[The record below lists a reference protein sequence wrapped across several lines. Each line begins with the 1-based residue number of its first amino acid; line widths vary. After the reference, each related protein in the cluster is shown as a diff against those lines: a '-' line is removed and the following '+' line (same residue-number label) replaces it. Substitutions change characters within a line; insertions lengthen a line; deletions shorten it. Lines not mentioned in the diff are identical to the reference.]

1 MLEAVLIV
9 LFSVQLSI
17 LSFRLLTLLP
27 ASFRETLLKV
37 GGFLFLGSLLA
48 FFLLYES
55 SFQWPDFSSR
65 LPSYSLWAPS

>member
-1 MLEAVLIV
+1 MIGIVLIV

-27 ASFRETLLKV
+27 ATFRETLLKYSGLLLLGALLIFFV
-37 GGFLFLGSLLA
+37 LF
-48 FFLLYES
+48 ET

-65 LPSYSLWAPS
+65 APSYSLWAPS

>member
-27 ASFRETLLKV
+27 ASIRETLLKAA
-37 GGFLFLGSLLA
+37 GFLFLGSLLT
-48 FFLLYES
+48 FFLLCERRAGRAS
-55 SFQWPDFSSR
+55 EKTRELTP
-65 LPSYSLWAPS
+65 

>member
-27 ASFRETLLKV
+27 APFRETLLKAA
-37 GGFLFLGSLLA
+37 GLLFLGTLLT